1 MLLKWFYLLLFFWKY
16 MHGKYIRKISCM
28 IWKCFLLP
36 LHIAP
41 IIISIFYAIDQNPK
55 VPTYAYICTHK
66 DLWTQNLHSDTF
78 SVRFLTIIRWSSFS
92 KYLQIRNMKAENLL
106 WGWFFQFLCCS
117 IFIFFEDF
125 SFLLHKELNFSVFS
139 DKILFG
145 VVSCR
150 MRFHTSW

>member
-1 MLLKWFYLLLFFWKY
+1 MYRHCASHFFFSFQLY
-16 MHGKYIRKISCM
+16 CQPLSRKVYNS
-28 IWKCFLLP
+28 
-36 LHIAP
+36 
-41 IIISIFYAIDQNPK
+41 
-55 VPTYAYICTHK
+55 HK
-66 DLWTQNLHSDTF
+66 DFWTQNLHSDTLTL
-78 SVRFLTIIRWSSFS
+78 RFLTIIRWSSFI

-125 SFLLHKELNFSVFS
+125 LFLLHKELNFSVFS

-150 MRFHTSW
+150 MRFHTSWQEKTSSFNFWYFWCHILLHLES